1 MFRLS
6 RIQLVALI
14 LLFFIESN
22 AQRPSI
28 AVKSFDYIWQRNGNN
43 GYVYLFGYYNGA
55 TIVLPQ
61 DDSIKNAIA
70 DRFIK
75 AIENRWGADI
85 DETSMRVKTISP
97 FASPNS
103 SPKFNTKL
111 RDREPGKWYLFL
123 QIYEKPDLCLN
134 PNNEQELFT
143 KLQLKCRLVDGS
155 RDSVILDRT
164 LNVVL
169 FKDPVPPDENGLVR
183 LPAYP
188 ASFVNS
194 FDSITKWLFQ
204 PDTVNLKYLFVK
216 PACLYEE
223 IPSGTVP
230 VARLDFNHDSSDI
243 CLLTEPGF
251 SFFTPAP
258 AITTINV
265 NNNEAANILKG
276 GLTFF
281 AGIPTAQEKLTYYKA
296 DFVFDQGGGYSPFHC
311 NVFFGERETKDI
323 YINPDNSVNF
333 DNSPHLTRFIDPDFG
348 HVITW
353 QRDTLVQFRIKYVND
368 SVSANANR
376 IWDGSDS
383 STIRALPGGWKNKR
397 QGVDV
402 IVAGTLDGEP
412 FIMKS
417 YGGARIKEFFLH
429 DKPVALFFGRNE
441 PAKAWLYQPLP
452 QLTVQLFTILC
463 SMPQLIY

>member
-6 RIQLVALI
+6 RIMLLAVI
-14 LLFFIESN
+14 LLFCVEGNS
-22 AQRPSI
+22 QRPSI
-28 AVKSFDYIWQRNGNN
+28 VVKSFDYIWQRNGNN

-55 TIVLPQ
+55 TIVFAQ
-61 DDSIKNAIA
+61 DDSIKNSIVN
-70 DRFIK
+70 RFVK
-75 AIENRWGADI
+75 AMEDRWGADI
-85 DETSMRVKTISP
+85 SETSMTVKPISP

-111 RDREPGKWYLFL
+111 RDKEPGKCYLFL

-169 FKDPVPPDENGLVR
+169 FKEPAPPDENELVR

-188 ASFVNS
+188 ASFVKS
-194 FDSITKWLFQ
+194 FDSIAKWLFQ
-204 PDTVNLKYLFVK
+204 PDTIYLRYLFVK

-223 IPSGTVP
+223 IPVRATP

-243 CLLTEPGF
+243 CLLTEPAF
-251 SFFTPAP
+251 SFYTPAP
-258 AITTINV
+258 LITKINV
-265 NNNEAANILKG
+265 DNNIAGNILMG
-276 GLTFF
+276 GLTLFT
-281 AGIPTAQEKLTYYKA
+281 GIPSVQEKTTYYKA
-296 DFVFDQGGGYSPFHC
+296 DFLYDQGGGNSPFHC
-311 NVFFGERETKDI
+311 NIFFGERETKDI

-333 DNSPHLTRFIDPDFG
+333 DNSPHLTRFINPDFG

-353 QRDTLVQFRIKYVND
+353 QNDTLARFTIKYVSD
-368 SVSANANR
+368 SVSASASR

-383 STIRALPGGWKNKR
+383 STIMVLPDGWRNKR
-397 QGVDV
+397 QGIDV
-402 IVAGTLDGEP
+402 IVNGILDGEP
-412 FIMKS
+412 FMMKT
-417 YGGARIKEFFLH
+417 YGGARVKEFYFH
-429 DKPVALFFGRNE
+429 DKPVAIVFGRNE
-441 PAKAWLYQPLP
+441 PAKAFLYQPFP
-452 QLTVQLFTILC
+452 QLTVELFTIL
-463 SMPQLIY
+463 SSIPQFIY